1 MSVALQNFIRSHQIN
16 QQSALRFNPE
26 SVEFAQDPY
35 ATYELL
41 RAQSKPFYFEAAD
54 LWLLSRYEAVD
65 AAARHP
71 KLVRSLQS
79 FMPIDEVAAITRRA
93 NWHDMPN
100 HSRFVQTSLLDSDGD
115 VHFRLRLIVLRELS
129 KSFVLKAKPTIQSY
143 VAKLLDQILE
153 RQSFDFI
160 ADLAAH
166 VPGHVIGN
174 ILGVPDE
181 DCPQLR
187 LWSEDVVQFFDVGRT
202 EQHKL
207 IAERATT
214 EFYLYLKDL
223 IADRRRHPKS
233 DLVSTLLQ
241 AQTAGELTETELIST
256 CMLIL
261 MAGHG
266 STIDVLGTGMYALI
280 KHPQALQQLRQ
291 QPQHLSTAVQEMFRY
306 ESPLPF
312 FHRYASEDVVV
323 MGQNFPKGTKFGL
336 LYGSANRD
344 ASQFSDADRFDIC
357 RQPNR
362 HIAFGRG
369 AHLCL
374 GNHLSRLDM
383 EVIFSGLIER
393 TKNIEL
399 VGAAP
404 QYKDG
409 LSMRGLK
416 TLNLRFTPK

>member
-1 MSVALQNFIRSHQIN
+1 MSVALQNIIRSHQIT

-202 EQHKL
+202 EQHKQ

-280 KHPQALQQLRQ
+280 NCNNCDNSRSIYPQPYKKCFATNR
-291 QPQHLSTAVQEMFRY
+291 RY
-306 ESPLPF
+306 PF
-312 FHRYASEDVVV
+312 FIDMPAKMLSSWGKIFPRVQSSVYSMARPTVMRRSFLTLIDLIYAV
-323 MGQNFPKGTKFGL
+323 
-336 LYGSANRD
+336 
-344 ASQFSDADRFDIC
+344 
-357 RQPNR
+357 
-362 HIAFGRG
+362 
-369 AHLCL
+369 
-374 GNHLSRLDM
+374 SR
-383 EVIFSGLIER
+383 IGI
-393 TKNIEL
+393 
-399 VGAAP
+399 
-404 QYKDG
+404 
-409 LSMRGLK
+409 
-416 TLNLRFTPK
+416 